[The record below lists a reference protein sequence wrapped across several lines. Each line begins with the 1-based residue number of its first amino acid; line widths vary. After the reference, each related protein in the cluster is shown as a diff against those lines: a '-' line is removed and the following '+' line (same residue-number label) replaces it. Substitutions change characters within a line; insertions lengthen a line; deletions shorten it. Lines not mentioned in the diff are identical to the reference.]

1 MSNASQDG
9 PPDGYVTS
17 AAACARLG
25 ISDRTLRRRVAAG
38 TIEGEY
44 LPRPQGTVLYVKL
57 PEDTAMDTAMPTV
70 SRTPDAA
77 ARGNTAA
84 DSNTWREPQMADA
97 AIQAALP
104 PPAATE
110 PPALTTRA
118 LDVLAEALA
127 DEREER
133 QRMAAENAAIR
144 ERVGRAEE
152 RAERL
157 MAEKEQW
164 ALDVLEQTERA
175 VRAEAELQRLRGR
188 RWYDPRTW

>member
-17 AAACARLG
+17 ADACTRLG

-84 DSNTWREPQMADA
+84 DPSVQRTPQTADA
-97 AIQAALP
+97 AIQTAVP

-110 PPALTTRA
+110 PPALTTSLLEMVKADRETIA
-118 LDVLAEALA
+118 AQAETI
-127 DEREER
+127 
-133 QRMAAENAAIR
+133 AELR
-144 ERVGRAEE
+144 ERVGRAEATIE
-152 RAERL
+152 GANARAEQYAIDT
-157 MAEKEQW
+157 M
-164 ALDVLEQTERA
+164 EQTERV
-175 VRAEAELQRLRGR
+175 VRAEAELQRLRAR